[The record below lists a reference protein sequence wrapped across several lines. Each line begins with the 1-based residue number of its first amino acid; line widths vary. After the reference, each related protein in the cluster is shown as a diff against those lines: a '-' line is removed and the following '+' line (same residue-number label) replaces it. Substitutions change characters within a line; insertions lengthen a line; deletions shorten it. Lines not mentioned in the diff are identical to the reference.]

1 MQKVFLKPLSCHSLH
16 LLEGSVEYSGCHY
29 KDGEEIAGKSGTWEA
44 SIEKSVKADKVKDEK
59 KAKKFKVVKKLKS
72 KNMKVKAKGRQSKK
86 LKKKIAGKN
95 SN

>member
-1 MQKVFLKPLSCHSLH
+1 M
-16 LLEGSVEYSGCHY
+16 EYSGCHY

-86 LKKKIAGKN
+86 LKKEN
-95 SN
+95 SSKA

>member
-72 KNMKVKAKGRQSKK
+72 KNMKKVKAKGRQSKK
-86 LKKKIAGKN
+86 LKKEN
-95 SN
+95 SSKA